1 MPCMLFPKKDLCS
14 TALDDR
20 LNLFMKDLLYPLSS
34 LLISIVVG
42 LIYIPKIVIISKRK
56 NLYDESGGRK
66 PHKGNIPRIAGMA
79 FFPAFIVAFFV
90 PFAAA
95 TIFSSDYHILLH
107 SEYILQIGMLMT
119 GLSLLY
125 MMGFVDDL
133 ISVSWRR
140 KFLIQFFAALMPV
153 LAGMGI
159 DTMDGLFLLD
169 GVGPWAGA
177 AITVFVVMLLI
188 NAYNLI
194 DGIDG
199 LCSSLS
205 IFATAVLGAWFLTH
219 GYLVYGLVST
229 SIAGITAVYFYYNTT
244 HGQFRTF
251 MGDTGS
257 TNLGY
262 IIAFLSLAFY
272 NAVTDSEAS
281 TVYGTGISHPLSILL
296 GIVALPLFDTAR
308 VFAVRISKGLSPFH
322 PDKRHLHHKL
332 LDLGLTHLQCTLI
345 CFALQG
351 CYFGLNYVMRNVDV
365 NIVLLADLGFMVAYV
380 GAIDL
385 LVRRKEKLT
394 SGVNFTE

>member
-1 MPCMLFPKKDLCS
+1 
-14 TALDDR
+14 
-20 LNLFMKDLLYPLSS
+20 MKDLLYPLSS

-205 IFATAVLGAWFLTH
+205 IFATAVLGAWFLLH

-244 HGQFRTF
+244 HGEFRTF

-257 TNLGY
+257 TPEPRRRAY
-262 IIAFLSLAFY
+262 SAP
-272 NAVTDSEAS
+272 AS
-281 TVYGTGISHPLSILL
+281 GIRWP
-296 GIVALPLFDTAR
+296 
-308 VFAVRISKGLSPFH
+308 
-322 PDKRHLHHKL
+322 
-332 LDLGLTHLQCTLI
+332 
-345 CFALQG
+345 
-351 CYFGLNYVMRNVDV
+351 
-365 NIVLLADLGFMVAYV
+365 
-380 GAIDL
+380 
-385 LVRRKEKLT
+385 
-394 SGVNFTE
+394 

>member
-1 MPCMLFPKKDLCS
+1 
-14 TALDDR
+14 
-20 LNLFMKDLLYPLSS
+20 MKDLLYPLSS

-244 HGQFRTF
+244 HTRFRTF

-257 TNLGY
+257 TNLAY
-262 IIAFLSLAFY
+262 IIVFLALTFY
-272 NAVTDSEAS
+272 NRNT
-281 TVYGTGISHPLSILL
+281 GTGADIDWHPMAILL
-296 GIVALPLFDTAR
+296 GLMSLPLLDTAR
-308 VFAVRISKGLSPFH
+308 VFAVRISKGMSPFH
-322 PDKRHLHHKL
+322 PCRPSIP
-332 LDLGLTHLQCTLI
+332 TSAISTTSSSSW
-345 CFALQG
+345 ALPT
-351 CYFGLNYVMRNVDV
+351 CSAPSSASPCRPAPSESTTSF
-365 NIVLLADLGFMVAYV
+365 
-380 GAIDL
+380 
-385 LVRRKEKLT
+385 RR
-394 SGVNFTE
+394 SI

>member
-1 MPCMLFPKKDLCS
+1 MENM
-14 TALDDR
+14 
-20 LNLFMKDLLYPLSS
+20 LYPLIS
-34 LLISIVVG
+34 LIISIVAG
-42 LIYIPKIVIISKRK
+42 LIYIPRIVIISKRK
-56 NLYDESGGRK
+56 NLYDQSGGRK

-90 PFAAA
+90 PFAVAA
-95 TIFSSDYHILLH
+95 VHNSEYHILLH
-107 SEYILQIGMLMT
+107 SRYILQLGMLLA

-125 MMGFVDDL
+125 MVGFVDDL

-153 LAGMGI
+153 LAGMGVG
-159 DTMDGLFLLD
+159 DMDGLLWLHGLNPWIG
-169 GVGPWAGA
+169 GVL
-177 AITVFVVMLLI
+177 TVFAVMLMI

-205 IFATAVLGAWFLTH
+205 IFATAVLGAWFLLH

-244 HGQFRTF
+244 HGEFRTF

-262 IIAFLSLAFY
+262 IIAFLCLAFY
-272 NAVTDSEAS
+272 DIVTRTSQES
-281 TVYGTGISHPLSILL
+281 VFGTGIGHPMAIIL
-296 GIVALPLFDTAR
+296 GVVALPLFDTAR

-332 LDLGLTHLQCTLI
+332 LDLGLSHLQCTLI
-345 CFALQG
+345 CLALQG
-351 CYFGLNYVMRNVDV
+351 CYFAINLLMKDINI
-365 NIVLLADLGFMVAYV
+365 NIVVLTDLAFMILYV
-380 GAIDL
+380 VLIDM
-385 LVRRKEKLT
+385 LVRRHMRKMA
-394 SGVNFTE
+394 SDAR